1 MINTFNSRLSTR
13 PLRTSAWRAG
23 DNRRMED
30 DLPSQHLSDAGM
42 AVVAGIMVFLIL
54 LPTIVWITLVLLR
67 GRK

>member
-1 MINTFNSRLSTR
+1 
-13 PLRTSAWRAG
+13 
-23 DNRRMED
+23 MED

-54 LPTIVWITLVLLR
+54 LPTIVWITVVLSR